1 MSEVRSLDR
10 INQCLER
17 LRHLN
22 QVSLHAGWHS
32 CADDWPIEQAVQPE
46 TWQTWPL
53 ATPND
58 KQHLPWPQGRQVRW
72 LGQTIVVPTQ
82 LQGYPL
88 AGMELR
94 LSLLWWAEA
103 AQIYVNGQLV
113 QEGDL
118 FDAAVRVRLSRS
130 VIPGQAF
137 VVALRLVSPGH
148 DAGALMR
155 SLCLYEATES
165 TIPEPSFI
173 ADEWAVLSSYLQQFD
188 PNRLPELAAM
198 VETLDWSLVADRPRF
213 NQALMAL
220 RDRLRPWAA
229 PLKQRQIHL
238 VGHAHLDLAW
248 LWPVTETWAAAE
260 RTFRS
265 VLHLQAA
272 FPNLTFC
279 HSTPALYAWM
289 EQQRPE
295 LFAQIQSQVQAGRW
309 EVVGGLW
316 LEPELNLI
324 SGESIAR
331 HLLYGQRY
339 SQEKFGQSNQVAW
352 LPDTF
357 GFGWQLPQLLRQ
369 GGIEYFVT
377 QKLRWNDTTPFPHDL
392 FWWQAPDGSRILSLM
407 SAPIGEA
414 IAPLKMA
421 DFAWNWQTKTGLTQS
436 LWLPGVGDHGGG
448 PTRDMLEVGERWAA
462 SPFFPELNFTTAIAY
477 LNQVAETADALP
489 IWESELYLEFHRGC
503 YTTHADQKRW
513 NRRSEELLFEAELF
527 AALATIATGIPYP
540 QAELATAWKQTLFN
554 QFHDILP
561 GTAIPDVFTEANQAW
576 EAVQHVGQ
584 QLRQQAL
591 QSLAMAISLPSPP
604 HPQARAIVV
613 FNSLN
618 WERSQSC
625 RLSLAEVGDWAS
637 QGVRIV
643 DLQGQPVPCQLEPQ
657 PRPSETWHL
666 LFWAEAIPAMGY
678 RCFWLC
684 PDPQGI
690 DPLFDHQVT
699 ETPVLENEF
708 LRVQV
713 DPHTGDLCS
722 VYDKRQQWEVL
733 SGAGNQLQAF
743 ADRGQYWDAWN
754 IDPDYASHPL
764 PAAQLRHMSHAIH
777 RTLETVIR
785 VERQI
790 GQSVFQQEY
799 VLAKGSPYLEIRT
812 QVDWQ
817 ERHVLLKVAF
827 PLTIAASEVTY
838 EIPCGA
844 IARPTCPQN
853 DRERAMWEV
862 PALRW
867 ADLSQTD
874 QHLGVSLLNDSKYG
888 YDSQPSQLR
897 LTLLR
902 GAEWPDPEA
911 DRGLHSFTYALYPHA
926 GSWQAAQTVQQGYN
940 LNQPL
945 HGVLCPHQANPVA
958 ATLSP
963 VGSLLNLGADNLVV
977 MAFKPLEDNQQQW
990 LIRCYESQGQTA
1002 VLHLISELG
1011 LQCQTRLNLLEHPLC
1026 DQTSA
1031 LTVNPWQIATVQVQR

>member
-1 MSEVRSLDR
+1 MSETHPIDP
-10 INQCLER
+10 IDQCLEQ

-22 QVSLHAGWHS
+22 QVNIQADWH
-32 CADDWPIEQAVQPE
+32 CWEGDLPIAQAVQPE

-58 KQHLPWPQGRQVRW
+58 KQHLPWSQGRQVRW

-82 LQGYPL
+82 LQGY
-88 AGMELR
+88 AITGMELR
-94 LSLLWWAEA
+94 LALLWWAEE
-103 AQIYVNGQLV
+103 AQIYVNGQWV
-113 QEGDL
+113 QAGDL
-118 FDAAVRVRLSRS
+118 FDAAARVHLSQA
-130 VIPGQAF
+130 VAPGQEFAI
-137 VVALRLVSPGH
+137 ALRLVSPSH

-155 SLCLYEATES
+155 SLCQYENPAS
-165 TIPEPSFI
+165 SSPEPSFI
-173 ADEWAVLSSYLQQFD
+173 ADEWAVLSSYLKQFD
-188 PNRLPELAAM
+188 PERLPELAA
-198 VETLDWSLVADRPRF
+198 VLARIDWTWVSDRPRF
-213 NQALMAL
+213 DQALMDL
-220 RDRLRPWAA
+220 RDRLRPWAV
-229 PLKQRQIHL
+229 PLKQHQIQL

-248 LWPVTETWAAAE
+248 LWPMAETWVAAE

-265 VLHLQAA
+265 VLALQAE
-272 FPNLTFC
+272 FPHLTFC

-295 LFAQIQSQVQAGRW
+295 LFAQIQAQVQTGRW

-339 SQEKFGQSNQVAW
+339 SQEKFGRLDRIAW

-357 GFGWQLPQLLRQ
+357 GFCWQLPQLLRQ

-377 QKLRWNDTTPFPHDL
+377 QKLRWNDTTQFPHDL

-414 IAPLKMA
+414 ITPLKMA

-448 PTRDMLEVGERWAA
+448 PTRDMLEVGERWAT
-462 SPFFPELNFTTAIAY
+462 SPFFPEMQFTTAIAY

-527 AALATIATGIPYP
+527 AALATIATGVPYP
-540 QAELATAWKQTLFN
+540 QAELTTAWKQTLLN

-561 GTAIPDVFTEANQAW
+561 GTAIPDVFTEANQTW
-576 EAVQHVGQ
+576 EAVQQVGQ

-604 HPQARAIVV
+604 HPDARAIVV

-618 WERSQSC
+618 WERSQIC
-625 RLSLAEVGDWAS
+625 RLSLADVGDWTS
-637 QGVRIV
+637 QGLQIL
-643 DLQGQPVPCQLEPQ
+643 DLQGQVVPCQLEPQ
-657 PRPSETWHL
+657 PRPSDTWHL
-666 LFWAEAIPAMGY
+666 CFWAAAIPALGY

-684 PDPQGI
+684 PCPQGI
-690 DPLFDHQVT
+690 DLLFDHQVT
-699 ETPVLENEF
+699 ETHVLENDF
-708 LRVQV
+708 LRVHV
-713 DPHTGDLCS
+713 DPVTGDLS
-722 VYDKRQQWEVL
+722 RVYDKRQQWEVL

-743 ADRGQYWDAWN
+743 TDRGQYWDAWN
-754 IDPDYASHPL
+754 IDPDYANQPL
-764 PAAQLRHMSHAIH
+764 PATQLRHMSHVIH

-785 VERQI
+785 VERQL

-799 VLAKGSPYLEIRT
+799 VLANGSPYLEIRT

-817 ERHVLLKVAF
+817 ERHVLVKAAF
-827 PLTIAASEVTY
+827 PLTIAAPEVTY

-844 IARPTCPQN
+844 IVRPTSPQC

-867 ADLSQTD
+867 ADLSHRD
-874 QHLGVSLLNDSKYG
+874 RGVSLLNDSKYG

-902 GAEWPDPEA
+902 GSEWPDPEA
-911 DRGLHSFTYALYPHA
+911 DRGLHTFTYALYPHA

-945 HGVLCPHQANPVA
+945 QAVLCPSQSDSA
-958 ATLSP
+958 AARLSP
-963 VGSLLNLGADNLVV
+963 VGSLLNLGADNLVLL
-977 MAFKPLEDNQQQW
+977 AFKQLEGDSQKW

-1002 VLHLISELG
+1002 ELHLTSELD
-1011 LQCQTRLNLLEHPLC
+1011 LQCQTRLNLLEQPLAE
-1026 DQTSA
+1026 THGS
-1031 LTVNPWQIATVQVQR
+1031 TVEPWQIVTVQVQG